1 MKLRFSLSVTLL
13 LVTIACA
20 AQSPELTV
28 KDNPKAVYLQSL
40 TTHITVTGN
49 IATTTMEMTFF
60 NTGQRILEGE
70 LIFPLPEGASVSR
83 YAIDIN
89 GVLREAVPVEKEK
102 GTMVFE
108 AIERRQVDPGLL
120 EKTEGNN
127 FRTRIYPIPARGS
140 RKVLIAYDEELLL
153 NSNHS
158 LRYRLP
164 MDYKRPIDHF
174 TLDITVIQSSF
185 KPLFEETPEDNIVFS
200 EWNNNYGA
208 SLQKNNFTP
217 GHAVGFSIP
226 KNSETAEVMMQQVG
240 SHYYFLINSFL
251 KKDSRPKAIP
261 NEIGVIWDISLSG
274 LSRDIKKELQLLGSY
289 ISKKKNCSIQLAAI
303 NNEYRDLGVFKIE
316 NGDWQALQKAIEG
329 FVYDGGTNYSKINLS
344 STPAAEYLF
353 FSDGLSTLS
362 SNEVAQNGQAVYTI
376 TSSPRADYAW
386 MQSLAQETGGAAINL
401 NKLNQQEALQL
412 LTAQALQLLC
422 IKQNTDISEHYP
434 SIPQP
439 IVNSCAIAGISTSPN
454 TAAVLQYGYGTKIVF
469 EKTVQLNYNQH
480 QAAQVNLQKVWAQ
493 KKIAELDINYE
504 NNKALISQLG
514 RQFSI
519 VTRNTSLIVLE
530 NIMDYVQYE
539 IEPPTELRAEY
550 DRIIKQRL
558 ADRRNQQV
566 LAMNNANRYFEE
578 LMQWWKTDNKI
589 ISPVQLPDNNR
600 PLPVLDS
607 TVISSGNQRMEEVVV
622 TRSYST
628 ASVSEDK
635 KADIATSLQGRVAGV
650 AVSAAP
656 RGYFNTNQQ
665 ESYKSK
671 AEDERKPDA
680 PGIKNASIDI
690 KPWTPVRSY
699 LETMASASKEK
710 KYTTYLSLRA
720 GYINTP
726 SFYFDMASWFFQQKD
741 SANGNL
747 ILSNLAELD
756 IENHELYKL
765 LGFKL
770 KETGRYQEEVF
781 VYRKVLQWR
790 PQEPQSYRDYGL
802 ALADAGMYQQ
812 ALDTLYTAINKQ
824 YNGEVMSNYHGIEET
839 IVTEIN
845 QLVTLHGE
853 QLNLKGINK
862 KLLHDMPVDTRVVLN
877 WNMNDTDIDLWITDP
892 NGEKCYYSH
901 KTTAIGGRISDDFT
915 NGYGPEQFLL
925 KKAIKGMYT
934 IEADFYGERQLKLA
948 GPTTV
953 MAEIYTHYASGRQ
966 QRKIITIQLEKSGEQ
981 TLMVGKFS
989 FEK

>member
-1 MKLRFSLSVTLL
+1 MKLRFSLSATLL
-13 LVTIACA
+13 LVCITCT

-40 TTHITVTGN
+40 KTHITVTGN
-49 IATTTMEMTFF
+49 IATTSMEMTFF
-60 NTGQRILEGE
+60 NTSQRILEGE
-70 LIFPLPEGASVSR
+70 LVFPLPEGASVSR

-89 GVLREAVPVEKEK
+89 GVMREAVPVEKEK
-102 GTMVFE
+102 GTLVFE
-108 AIERRQVDPGLL
+108 AIEHRQVDPGLL

-127 FRTRIYPIPARGS
+127 FRTRIYPIPAKGS

-164 MDYKRPIDHF
+164 MDYKSPIDHF
-174 TLDITVIQSSF
+174 ALDITVVQSSF
-185 KPLFEETPEDNIVFS
+185 KPQLEESPDDNIVFS
-200 EWNNNYGA
+200 EWNNNYSA
-208 SLQKNNFTP
+208 SLQKTNFTP
-217 GHAVGFSIP
+217 GHSLGFSIP

-240 SHYYFLINSFL
+240 ANYYFLINSFL
-251 KKDSRPKAIP
+251 KKDSRPKTIP
-261 NEIGVIWDISLSG
+261 NEIGVIWDVSLSG
-274 LSRDIKKELQLLGSY
+274 QGRDIKKELELLGNY
-289 ISKKKNCSIQLAAI
+289 ISKKKNCRIRLATI
-303 NNEYRDLGVFKIE
+303 NNEYHDLGVFDIT
-316 NGDWQALQKAIEG
+316 NGDWQLLQKTIEG
-329 FVYDGGTNYSKINLS
+329 LVYDGGTNFSKIDLPA
-344 STPAAEYLF
+344 TPAAEYLF
-353 FSDGLSTLS
+353 FTDGLSTLS
-362 SNEVAQNGQAVYTI
+362 SNLVAQNGHPVYTI

-386 MQSLAQETGGAAINL
+386 MQSLAQETGGAAVNL

-412 LTAQALQLLC
+412 LTEQALQLLC

-439 IVNSCAIAGISTSPN
+439 IVNSCAVAGISSSPH
-454 TAAVLQYGYGTKIVF
+454 TAVVLQYGYGTKIIF

-504 NNKALISQLG
+504 SNKALISQLG
-514 RQFSI
+514 KQFSV

-539 IEPPTELRAEY
+539 IEPPAELRPEY

-558 ADRRNQQV
+558 ADRRTQQV
-566 LAMNNANRYFEE
+566 LAMNNATRYFEE
-578 LMQWWKTDNKI
+578 LMQWWNADYKY
-589 ISPVQLPDNNR
+589 SRPVSEPSAA
-600 PLPVLDS
+600 LDS
-607 TVISSGNQRMEEVVV
+607 TAVPTGNQRMEEVVV
-622 TRSYST
+622 TGYAQTRRRDVTGS
-628 ASVSEDK
+628 A
-635 KADIATSLQGRVAGV
+635 ATVQAEALQGRAAGV
-650 AVSAAP
+650 AISAAP
-656 RGYFNTNQQ
+656 RAFADTRQAESDKAKADDATN
-665 ESYKSK
+665 KK
-671 AEDERKPDA
+671 TEDE
-680 PGIKNASIDI
+680 KNVRIEV
-690 KPWTPVRSY
+690 KPWTPERSY
-699 LETMASASKEK
+699 LKAMASASKEK
-710 KYTTYLSLRA
+710 KYATYLSLRA
-720 GYINTP
+720 GYMNTP

-756 IENHELYKL
+756 MENHELYKL

-812 ALDTLYTAINKQ
+812 ALDTLYTAISKQ
-824 YNGEVMSNYHGIEET
+824 YEGTVMSSYHGIEET

-845 QLVTLHGE
+845 QLVTLHGNG
-853 QLNLKGINK
+853 LNLKGIDK

-877 WNMNDTDIDLWITDP
+877 WNMNDTDIDLWLTDP

-901 KTTAIGGRISDDFT
+901 KTTALGGRISDDFT

-925 KKAIKGMYT
+925 KKAIKGVYT
-934 IEADFYGERQLKLA
+934 IEANFYGERQLKLA

-981 TLMVGKFS
+981 TLMAGRFS
-989 FEK
+989 FDK

>member
-1 MKLRFSLSVTLL
+1 MKIQFPLFATLL
-13 LVTIACA
+13 LVSIACA

-40 TTHITVTGN
+40 KTHITVTGN
-49 IATTTMEMTFF
+49 IATTTMEMVFF
-60 NTGQRILEGE
+60 NSSQRILEGE
-70 LIFPLPEGASVSR
+70 LVFPLPEGASVSR

-89 GVLREAVPVEKEK
+89 GSMREAVPVEKEK

-108 AIERRQVDPGLL
+108 AIEHRRVDPGLL

-127 FRTRIYPIPARGS
+127 FRTRIYPIPAKGI

-153 NSNHS
+153 NSHHS
-158 LRYRLP
+158 LRYHLP
-164 MDYKRPIDHF
+164 LDYKRPIDQF
-174 TLDITVIQSSF
+174 SLDITVVQSSF
-185 KPLFEETPEDNIVFS
+185 TPQLEETPDDNVVFS
-200 EWNNNYGA
+200 EWNNNYSA
-208 SLQKNNFTP
+208 SLQKTHFTP
-217 GHAVGFSIP
+217 GHSLGFSIP
-226 KNSETAEVMMQQVG
+226 KNSETPEVMMQQVG

-251 KKDSRPKAIP
+251 KKDSRAKAIP

-274 LSRDIKKELQLLGSY
+274 MSRDVKKELQLLGSY
-289 ISKKKNCSIQLAAI
+289 ISRKKNCSIHLATV
-303 NNEYRDLGVFKIE
+303 NNEYRNAGVFQIE
-316 NGDWQALQKAIEG
+316 NGDWQALRQTIEG
-329 FVYDGGTNYSKINLS
+329 FVYDGGTNYSKINLAA
-344 STPAAEYLF
+344 TPAAEYLF
-353 FSDGLSTLS
+353 FTDGLSTLS
-362 SNEVAQNGQAVYTI
+362 SNEVVQNGIPVYTI

-386 MQSLAQETGGAAINL
+386 MQSLAQESGGAAINL
-401 NKLNQQEALQL
+401 NKLHQQEAMQL
-412 LTAQALQLLC
+412 LTEQALQLLC

-434 SIPQP
+434 SVPQP
-439 IVNSCAIAGISTSPN
+439 IVNSCAIAGISTSPQ
-454 TAAVLQYGYGTKIVF
+454 TAVVLQYGYGTKIMF

-514 RQFSI
+514 KQFSI

-558 ADRRNQQV
+558 ADRHNQQV

-578 LMQWWKTDNKI
+578 LMQWWNTDNKFI
-589 ISPVQLPDNNR
+589 RPIPVPDNNR

-607 TVISSGNQRMEEVVV
+607 TVISSGNQRLEEVVV

-635 KADIATSLQGRVAGV
+635 KADLATVLQGRVAGV

-656 RGYFNTNQQ
+656 PGYSSANRQ
-665 ESYKSK
+665 ESDKEN
-671 AEDERKPDA
+671 AAGNGRGA
-680 PGIKNASIDI
+680 PADIKNASIDI
-690 KPWTPVRSY
+690 KPWTPERSY
-699 LETMASASKEK
+699 LKAMASASKEK
-710 KYTTYLSLRA
+710 KYAAYLALRA
-720 GYINTP
+720 GYISTP

-747 ILSNLAELD
+747 ILSNLAELEM
-756 IENHELYKL
+756 ENHELYKL

-812 ALDTLYTAINKQ
+812 ALDTLYAAINKQ
-824 YNGEVMSNYHGIEET
+824 YDGEVMSNYHGIEET

-845 QLVTLHGE
+845 QLVTLHGNE
-853 QLNLKGINK
+853 LDLKGIDK
-862 KLLHDMPVDTRVVLN
+862 KLLHDMPVDTRVVLS
-877 WNMNDTDIDLWITDP
+877 WNMNDTDIDLWLTDP

-925 KKAIKGMYT
+925 KKAIKGVYT
-934 IEADFYGERQLKLA
+934 IEANFYGERQLKLA

>member
-1 MKLRFSLSVTLL
+1 MKMRFRLLAFLL
-13 LVTIACA
+13 LCYITGA
-20 AQSPELTV
+20 AQHPELTV
-28 KDNPKAVYLQSL
+28 KNYPRAVYLQRL
-40 TTHITVTGN
+40 NTTITVTGN

-60 NTGQRILEGE
+60 NSSQRILEGE
-70 LIFPLPEGASVSR
+70 LVFPLPEGAAVSA

-89 GVLREAVPVEKEK
+89 GVLRGAVPVEKEK
-102 GTMVFE
+102 GTRVFE
-108 AIERRQVDPGLL
+108 AIEHRQVDPGLL

-127 FRTRIYPIPARGS
+127 FRTRIYPLPANGS
-140 RKVLIAYDEELLL
+140 RRVLITYDEELLL

-164 MDYKRPIDHF
+164 LDYNKPIDHF
-174 TLDITVIQSSF
+174 TLNISVVQSSF
-185 KPLFEETPEDNIVFS
+185 KPQWEDMPDDNIAFS
-200 EWNNNYGA
+200 EWNNNYSA
-208 SLQKNNFTP
+208 SLQKTDFTP
-217 GHAVGFSIP
+217 GHSLSFSIP

-240 SHYYFLINSFL
+240 ANYYFLINSFL
-251 KKDSRPKAIP
+251 KKESRPKP
-261 NEIGVIWDISLSG
+261 LPDEIAVIWDVSLSG
-274 LSRDIKKELQLLGSY
+274 QGRDIKKELQLLGSY
-289 ISKKKNCSIQLAAI
+289 INKKKNCSIRLATI
-303 NNEYRDLGVFKIE
+303 NNEYHNLGVFRIE
-316 NGDWQALQKAIEG
+316 NGNWQPLRKTIEA
-329 FVYDGGTNYSKINLS
+329 FVYDGGTNYSRIDLP

-353 FSDGLSTLS
+353 FTDGLSTLS
-362 SNEVAQNGQAVYTI
+362 SNQVAQNGHPVYTI

-386 MQSLAQETGGAAINL
+386 MQSLAQETGAAAINL
-401 NKLNQQEALQL
+401 NKLNQQEAMQL
-412 LTAQALQLLC
+412 LTEQALQLLC

-439 IVNSCAIAGISTSPN
+439 IVNSCAVAGISSSAN
-454 TAAVLQYGYGTKIVF
+454 TAVVLQYGYGTKIMF

-480 QAAQVNLQKVWAQ
+480 QAAQINLQKVWAQ

-514 RQFSI
+514 KQFSI

-530 NIMDYVQYE
+530 NIIDYVQYE
-539 IEPPTELRAEY
+539 IDPPAELRTEY

-558 ADRRNQQV
+558 AARRTQQV
-566 LAMNNANRYFEE
+566 LAMNNATRYMEE
-578 LMQWWKTDNKI
+578 LVQWWNADFRNSKPVPEPSVATDTI
-589 ISPVQLPDNNR
+589 AAPA
-600 PLPVLDS
+600 
-607 TVISSGNQRMEEVVV
+607 GNQRLEEVVV
-622 TRSYST
+622 TGYGQQRRREVT
-628 ASVSEDK
+628 VS
-635 KADIATSLQGRVAGV
+635 AATVQDVALQGTVAGV
-650 AVSAAP
+650 AVRSAPGNNDA
-656 RGYFNTNQQ
+656 
-665 ESYKSK
+665 YKNK
-671 AEDERKPDA
+671 ADSNKPDA
-680 PGIKNASIDI
+680 AEEKKASIAI
-690 KPWTPVRSY
+690 KPWTPERSY
-699 LETMASASKEK
+699 LKTMAAASKEN
-710 KYTTYLSLRA
+710 KYAAYLSLRA
-720 GYINTP
+720 GYMNTP
-726 SFYFDMASWFFQQKD
+726 SFYFDMAAWFFLQKD

-756 IENHELYKL
+756 MENHELYKL

-812 ALDTLYTAINKQ
+812 ALDTLYTAISKQ
-824 YNGEVMSNYHGIEET
+824 YDGEVMSNYHGIEET

-853 QLNLKGINK
+853 QLNLTGIDK
-862 KLLHDMPVDTRVVLN
+862 KLLHDMPVDTRVVLS
-877 WNMNDTDIDLWITDP
+877 WNMNDTDIDLWLTDP

-925 KKAIKGMYT
+925 KKAIKGVYS
-934 IEADFYGERQLKLA
+934 IEANFYGERQLKLA